1 MTLIYLTLA
10 WATGLL
16 LASSSAGLNPDLL
29 LLLTLGSAAGTVLL
43 RRDRGL
49 RLFLLCVL
57 AALLGMLRMTAV
69 ITPPG
74 PDALVHY
81 NGQGWQTFI
90 GVITD
95 EPDIRDRHV
104 NLRVDV
110 EARLTSSMAE
120 PVTGIA
126 LVQAPRYGAYA
137 YGDRIRFSG
146 APLTPPEFDDFSY
159 QDYLA
164 RRGIFTLVPNAR
176 VIVMASG
183 QGSPLLSAL
192 FALKSR
198 AQTLIASAV
207 PEPEASLLTG
217 ILLGVET
224 GIATEV
230 REAFNATGSA
240 HIIAISGFNMT
251 LIAGLLS
258 RGLTL
263 LWPARRRLNATL
275 SLLAVGAYTAFVGAD
290 PAVLRAAVMSGL
302 LILAP
307 LFNRRVYVPASLA
320 FATLV
325 MSLFEPYVLWDVGFQ
340 LSLAAILGLTLLA
353 TPLENGF
360 RQLLTPLFPTE
371 TVSRLLRLLS
381 EPLIV
386 TLAAQITTL
395 PLIALYFGRLSLV
408 SPLAN
413 LLILPVQPLLLILGG
428 LATLIGLVAPL
439 LGQPLFW
446 GAWLLLRWTTLV
458 VRFLGDL
465 PGASINLQISDGVVG
480 AFFLA
485 LLIALIL
492 QGIRPGWPRSLSRFL
507 KGRAPALLLLGSGA
521 TAAGLLWLGALALP
535 DGRLHVHFLDTGHS
549 NGVLIQTPA
558 GAHILIDGGQYPTR
572 LLTALGD
579 RLPFW
584 DREIAVLILTQPKD
598 NQSAALPA
606 LLQRYH
612 VGQVL
617 TNGQDGS
624 TDSYLALK
632 TMLAGRQIP
641 VLPVHTGYRL
651 ETSDGVTL
659 EVLHPPR
666 PPAPT
671 SDPDDAGLVLRLTY
685 GAASFLLTPDLSA
698 EAEARLL
705 DSSHRLA
712 STVLQLPSH
721 GSDRVSSAGFLQAV
735 APQVAVV
742 QVDPG
747 NRYGHP
753 AAAVLDRLGVTPLYR
768 TDVHGVISIVTDGQ
782 TLWITPEHDRDV
794 PLSSTTG

>member
-16 LASSSAGLNPDLL
+16 LASTSAGLNPYLL
-29 LLLTLGSAAGTVLL
+29 LPLALGSAAGAVLA
-43 RRDRGL
+43 RRDRTL
-49 RLFLLCVL
+49 RLLLVCVL

-69 ITPPG
+69 AAPPG
-74 PDALVHY
+74 TDALAHY
-81 NGQGWQTFI
+81 NGQGWQTFT

-95 EPDIRDRHV
+95 EPDVRDRHV
-104 NLRVDV
+104 NLRIEV
-110 EARLTSSMAE
+110 EARLVSGLAE
-120 PVTGIA
+120 PVKGVA

-146 APLTPPEFDDFSY
+146 TPLTPPEFDDFSY

-176 VIVMASG
+176 VTVIASG
-183 QGSPLLSAL
+183 QGSPLLSTL
-192 FALKSR
+192 FALKR
-198 AQTLIASAV
+198 QAQTLIAGAI

-224 GIATEV
+224 GIAAEV

-258 RGLTL
+258 RGLML

-275 SLLAVGAYTAFVGAD
+275 SLLAIGMYTTFVGAD

-325 MSLFEPYVLWDVGFQ
+325 MSLFDPYVLWDVGFQ

-353 TPLENGF
+353 TPLEHGF
-360 RQLLTPLFPTE
+360 RRLLTPLFPTE

-413 LLILPVQPLLLILGG
+413 LLILPVQPPLLILGG
-428 LATLIGLVAPL
+428 LATLIGLVAPPL
-439 LGQPLFW
+439 SQPLFW
-446 GAWLLLRWTTLV
+446 VAWLLLRWTTLV

-465 PGASINLQISDGVVG
+465 PGASVALQISSSLVG

-485 LLIALIL
+485 LLVVLIL
-492 QGIRPGWPRSLSRFL
+492 QGVRPGWHRSLSRFL
-507 KGRAPALLLLGSGA
+507 KGRVPALVLLGSGA
-521 TAAGLLWLGALALP
+521 AAASLLWLGALALP

-549 NGVLIQTPA
+549 NGVLIRTPA

-572 LLTALGD
+572 LLTTLGD
-579 RLPFW
+579 LLPFW
-584 DREIAVLILTQPKD
+584 ERKIDVLMLTQPKD
-598 NQSAALPA
+598 NQSAAIPA
-606 LLQRYH
+606 LLQRYR

-617 TNGQDGS
+617 TNGQEGD
-624 TDSYLALK
+624 TENYLALK
-632 TMLAGRQIP
+632 AILTERQIP
-641 VLPVHTGYRL
+641 VLPVCADYRL
-651 ETSDGVTL
+651 ETSDGVRL
-659 EVLHPPR
+659 EVLHPLQS
-666 PPAPT
+666 PAPDN
-671 SDPDDAGLVLRLTY
+671 DPDDAGLVLRLTY

-698 EAEARLL
+698 EAEAVLL
-705 DSSHRLA
+705 DSGYGLA
-712 STVLQLPSH
+712 ATVLQLPSH
-721 GSDRVSSAGFLQAV
+721 GSDRVSSANFLQAV

-747 NRYGHP
+747 NRYDHP

-768 TDVHGVISIVTDGQ
+768 TDVHGVVSIATDGQ
-782 TLWITPEHDRDV
+782 TLWITPEHSRDT
-794 PLSSTTG
+794 PLDPPAG